1 MTTEKA
7 MPYPNQEAI
16 SDTSKLAVDI
26 QAVLKE
32 QALDNLVDSVC
43 STSAKYKKIIAYT
56 VVDNKTS
63 TLAVTEKTVSK
74 AFCLRRNTATKQLHN
89 ILTETYREKINSIPG
104 LKDVTEEDLRQYMLK
119 RFRSI
124 PVYNDSGFLKVGS
137 SAQAPTTPEKEEQL
151 NSKHKALE
159 QHIDQFNKNIDLAKS
174 AISGIS
180 QYIAMQLTEGS
191 HEKVS
196 TKEFVDF
203 LNKFYIEIRNLKVTS
218 V

>member
-1 MTTEKA
+1 MDLEETKA
-7 MPYPNQEAI
+7 
-16 SDTSKLAVDI
+16 LATDI
-26 QAVLKE
+26 QAILKE
-32 QALDNLVDSVC
+32 QALDNLVESVC

-63 TLAVTEKTVSK
+63 TLAVTDKTVSK

-124 PVYNDSGFLKVGS
+124 PVYNDSSFLKVGS
-137 SAQAPTTPEKEEQL
+137 SAQAPTTPEKEEEL
-151 NSKHKALE
+151 NNKRKALVE
-159 QHIDQFNKNIDLAKS
+159 QADQFNKNIDLAKA
-174 AISGIS
+174 AIAGIS
-180 QYIAMQLTEGS
+180 HYVAMQLSEGS

-203 LNKFYIEIRNLKVTS
+203 LNKFYVEIRNLKVAAI
-218 V
+218 

>member
-1 MTTEKA
+1 MDLEETKA
-7 MPYPNQEAI
+7 IAT
-16 SDTSKLAVDI
+16 DV

-43 STSAKYKKIIAYT
+43 STSGKYKKIIAYT

-74 AFCLRRNTATKQLHN
+74 AFCLRRNTGTKQLHN
-89 ILTETYREKINSIPG
+89 ILIETYREKINSIPG

-124 PVYNDSGFLKVGS
+124 PVYNDSGFLRVGS

-159 QHIDQFNKNIDLAKS
+159 QHIDQFNKNIDLAKA
-174 AISGIS
+174 AIAGIS
-180 QYIAMQLTEGS
+180 SYVAMQLSEGS

-203 LNKFYIEIRNLKVTS
+203 LNKFYVEIRNLKVAAI
-218 V
+218 